1 MIDKVYIVSVNYHYS
16 ETLIDSVYIDE
27 KEAIKRKT
35 DMEERYRSSLDSMTI
50 FIEEWKI
57 SQENL

>member
-1 MIDKVYIVSVNYHYS
+1 MDKVYIVSVSYHYS

-27 KEAIKRKT
+27 QAAIKRKT

-50 FIEEWKI
+50 FIEQWKI
-57 SQENL
+57 S